1 MTETF
6 DRLAFAPEEYLAR
19 RDALR
24 ALMAERGMAAVVL
37 TTTENT
43 YYLTGFGSLAYGATA
58 LVMRADGKAAWVMRR
73 TELSNI
79 RALKDQLWANEGL
92 GVTDGQ
98 VHAEVL
104 EGAIADL
111 VGPNAVIGVEF
122 SAVQPILR
130 SFLGPLGG
138 GSRKVVD
145 ATGLVEHLR
154 RIKSPAEIALLKRA
168 GAIVAQSCRDGFAAL
183 HEGMTDS
190 ALAAVVTD
198 SLLRNGSDRVAQMP
212 NVCAGPRTARAHVT
226 WCGAPIRRGEVIN
239 VEPAAS
245 VFDYH
250 TPLYRIYSLGPPQD
264 IVRRM
269 FDTCRE
275 ALDEGYARVRPG
287 MTSHEAARIFE
298 SVIEKAGFAENM
310 VTRPAYSIGAA
321 FPPGWG
327 EDSVMAIRRNSE
339 QVLEEGMCFHV
350 VPCLY
355 MDGVGC
361 VPASLPSVLTASG
374 FEPLADGEVTLD
386 IKD

>member
-1 MTETF
+1 
-6 DRLAFAPEEYLAR
+6 
-19 RDALR
+19 
-24 ALMAERGMAAVVL
+24 
-37 TTTENT
+37 
-43 YYLTGFGSLAYGATA
+43 
-58 LVMRADGKAAWVMRR
+58 
-73 TELSNI
+73 
-79 RALKDQLWANEGL
+79 
-92 GVTDGQ
+92 
-98 VHAEVL
+98 
-104 EGAIADL
+104 
-111 VGPNAVIGVEF
+111 
-122 SAVQPILR
+122 
-130 SFLGPLGG
+130 
-138 GSRKVVD
+138 
-145 ATGLVEHLR
+145 
-154 RIKSPAEIALLKRA
+154 
-168 GAIVAQSCRDGFAAL
+168 
-183 HEGMTDS
+183 MTDS

-198 SLLRNGSDRVAQMP
+198 SMLRNGSDRVAQMP

-361 VPASLPSVLTASG
+361 IPASMPSVLTASG